1 MTDKTVSALEKI
13 YDLTYNNPASFR
25 ERIDYS
31 EYQTFAQSNA
41 AFTPLPF
48 HTAFNELRDMA
59 DTYGILP
66 LPKWDED
73 QKEYR
78 THIYDQYSTFNL
90 PKTVSPDRYEFI
102 GIMMEAL
109 CAESFRTVYPA
120 YYDVALKNK
129 YAYDANA
136 AAMIDLIRDG
146 AGMDLAFMFSDSFMR
161 AAFMFRDLINNE
173 NTDLASQYKKIEKT
187 MLNTIERNIVKAY
200 AD

>member
-1 MTDKTVSALEKI
+1 
-13 YDLTYNNPASFR
+13 
-25 ERIDYS
+25 
-31 EYQTFAQSNA
+31 
-41 AFTPLPF
+41 
-48 HTAFNELRDMA
+48 MA

-66 LPKWDED
+66 LPKWNED

-120 YYDVALKNK
+120 CYDVALKNK
-129 YAYDANA
+129 YASDANA

-187 MLNTIERNIVKAY
+187 MLKTIERNIVTASGPDHRAFRRSDRIFRARLHLPPLRDRSGLRRKSGDGRSQPLWKLRRTVCAY
-200 AD
+200 GKNE